1 MALDA
6 ADASMN
12 PYSDPLEKLS
22 MSDPSDRLPP
32 LNALRAFE
40 AAARRLSFT
49 QAAEELNV
57 TPGAISQQIRQ
68 LEEYAGTPLFKR
80 TGRSVLLTDAA
91 QASLPLVRDAFERIS
106 EAGRIMQAPARK
118 SRVMVS
124 SAPSFAAKWL
134 APRLDGFHREHEET
148 EAWISADMGL
158 TDFTTADAD
167 FAIRYG
173 RGNYDGLKSEKLMDE
188 TVLPV
193 CSPAL
198 LEGTDAIR
206 KPSDLRHHTLI
217 HDESNENDPSC
228 PDWASWLR
236 ARNVKDVDGSR
247 GPRFNQAIL
256 VIEAAAAGRGVA
268 LAKRAIAA
276 ADLASGRLVAPFAD
290 GSHLIDFG
298 YWIVY
303 PKGRHLTPDVRN
315 FIKWLK
321 TEATNSE
328 VVGV

>member
-1 MALDA
+1 
-6 ADASMN
+6 
-12 PYSDPLEKLS
+12 
-22 MSDPSDRLPP
+22 
-32 LNALRAFE
+32 
-40 AAARRLSFT
+40 
-49 QAAEELNV
+49 
-57 TPGAISQQIRQ
+57 
-68 LEEYAGTPLFKR
+68 
-80 TGRSVLLTDAA
+80 
-91 QASLPLVRDAFERIS
+91 
-106 EAGRIMQAPARK
+106 
-118 SRVMVS
+118 
-124 SAPSFAAKWL
+124 
-134 APRLDGFHREHEET
+134 
-148 EAWISADMGL
+148 MGL

>member
-1 MALDA
+1 MA
-6 ADASMN
+6 
-12 PYSDPLEKLS
+12 DPT
-22 MSDPSDRLPP
+22 DRLPP

-49 QAAEELNV
+49 QAADELNV

-68 LEEYAGTPLFKR
+68 LEDYAGTPLFKR

-91 QASLPLVRDAFERIS
+91 QASLPLVREAFERIS
-106 EAGRIMQAPARK
+106 EAGRIMQSPARK
-118 SRVMVS
+118 GRVMVS
-124 SAPSFAAKWL
+124 CAPSFAAKWL
-134 APRLDGFHREHEET
+134 APRLDSFHRQHDGI
-148 EAWISADMGL
+148 EAWISADTGL

-173 RGNYDGLKSEKLMDE
+173 RGSYDGLKSEKLLDE

-193 CSPAL
+193 CSPAMV
-198 LEGTDAIR
+198 EGPDAIR
-206 KPSDLRHHTLI
+206 RPEDLKNHTLL
-217 HDESNENDPSC
+217 HDESTEVDPSC

-236 ARNVKDVDGSR
+236 ARKVEGVDASR

-268 LAKRAIAA
+268 LAKQAIAA
-276 ADLASGRLVAPFAD
+276 SDLASGRLVAPFAD
-290 GSHLIDFG
+290 GSTSIDFG
-298 YWIVY
+298 YWLVW
-303 PKGRHLTPDVRN
+303 PKGRHLSPDVRE
-315 FIKWLK
+315 FIKWIK
-321 TEATNSE
+321 AEAAGTE

>member
-1 MALDA
+1 MTE
-6 ADASMN
+6 
-12 PYSDPLEKLS
+12 PT
-22 MSDPSDRLPP
+22 DRMPP

-49 QAAEELNV
+49 KAADELNV

-68 LEEYAGTPLFKR
+68 LEDYAGTPLFKR

-91 QASLPLVRDAFERIS
+91 QACLPLVRDAFDNIS

-118 SRVMVS
+118 GRVMVS

-134 APRLDGFHREHEET
+134 APKLDTFHQSHDGI

-173 RGNYDGLKSEKLMDE
+173 RGNYDGLKSEKLLDE

-193 CSPAL
+193 CSPKL
-198 LEGTDAIR
+198 LEGADAINS
-206 KPSDLRHHTLI
+206 PADLARHTLL
-217 HDESNENDPSC
+217 HDESPENDPSC
-228 PDWASWLR
+228 PDWGSWLR
-236 ARNVKDVDGSR
+236 ARGIKDIDWAR

-256 VIEAAAAGRGVA
+256 VIEAAANGQGVA

-276 ADLASGRLVAPFAD
+276 ADLAAGRLVAPFAD
-290 GSHLIDFG
+290 GSTSIDFA
-298 YWIVY
+298 YWVVH
-303 PKGRHLTPDVRN
+303 PKGRHLSTDVRA

-321 TEATNSE
+321 SEAARSE

>member
-1 MALDA
+1 MTE
-6 ADASMN
+6 
-12 PYSDPLEKLS
+12 PT
-22 MSDPSDRLPP
+22 DRMPP

-49 QAAEELNV
+49 KAADELNV

-68 LEEYAGTPLFKR
+68 LEDYAGTPLFKR

-91 QASLPLVRDAFERIS
+91 QACLPLVRDAFDNIS

-118 SRVMVS
+118 GRVMVS

-134 APRLDGFHREHEET
+134 APKLDAFHQSHQDI
-148 EAWISADMGL
+148 EAWISADMGI

-173 RGNYDGLKSEKLMDE
+173 RGSYDGLKSEKLLEE

-193 CSPAL
+193 CSPKL
-198 LEGTDAIR
+198 LEGADAI
-206 KPSDLRHHTLI
+206 KSPGDLSRHTLL
-217 HDESNENDPSC
+217 HDESPENDPSC
-228 PDWASWLR
+228 PDWGSWLR
-236 ARNVKDVDGSR
+236 ARGIKDIDATR

-256 VIEAAAAGRGVA
+256 VIEAAANGQGVA

-276 ADLASGRLVAPFAD
+276 ADLAAGRLVAPFAD
-290 GSHLIDFG
+290 GTTSIDFA
-298 YWIVY
+298 YWIVH
-303 PKGRHLTPDVRN
+303 PKGRHLSPDVRA
-315 FIKWLK
+315 FIKWVK
-321 TEATNSE
+321 GEAARSE
-328 VVGV
+328 IVGV